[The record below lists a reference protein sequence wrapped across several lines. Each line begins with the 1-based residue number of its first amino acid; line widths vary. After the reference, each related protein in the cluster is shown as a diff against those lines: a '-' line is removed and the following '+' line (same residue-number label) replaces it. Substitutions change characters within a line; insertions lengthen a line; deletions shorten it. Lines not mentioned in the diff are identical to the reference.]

1 MTTLIERPLSAA
13 TPPEL
18 NPKPERRR
26 SELLNY
32 LPAMYATDD
41 FMGRFLCIFEDTLKP
56 LQQMAEN
63 FHYYFN
69 PLMAPPDMIPW
80 LATWVNL
87 VLDESWSLEQRRKL
101 IHNAADLYS
110 RRGTKGGL
118 IEYLKL
124 YTGIEPE
131 ITEYVD
137 GMVLGPETLLGVN
150 TTIAGR
156 ERHSFTVTL
165 RLQGL
170 SEEERVFK
178 EAFIR
183 RIIEAEKPAHTAY
196 RLNLLTNGNGKHNG
210 ADKGDVTATQPTG
223 QEQNGRAAEDG
234 NGSSVRNKSADAPRQ
249 NTEPKQRKPE
259 PPEAQG

>member
-1 MTTLIERPLSAA
+1 MTTLIERPVTP
-13 TPPEL
+13 TPP
-18 NPKPERRR
+18 PETPRLSERPR
-26 SELLNY
+26 SGLLNY
-32 LPAMYATDD
+32 LPAMYATDE

-56 LQQMAEN
+56 LQQLADN
-63 FHYYFN
+63 LHYYFN
-69 PLMAPPDMIPW
+69 PLIAPADMIPW

-87 VLDESWSLEQRRKL
+87 VLDESWSLEQRRQL

-110 RRGTKGGL
+110 RRGTKRGL
-118 IEYLKL
+118 VEYLKL
-124 YTGIEPE
+124 YSGIEPE

-137 GMVLGPETLLGVN
+137 GMVLGPETLLGIN

-170 SEEERVFK
+170 SEEELAFK

-183 RIIEAEKPAHTAY
+183 RIIETEKPAHTAY

-210 ADKGDVTATQPTG
+210 AVKDATATEESSTVSSPSAG
-223 QEQNGRAAEDG
+223 SAAQNKD
-234 NGSSVRNKSADAPRQ
+234 Q
-249 NTEPKQRKPE
+249 
-259 PPEAQG
+259 PPEAIG